1 MTKRGNLPRA
11 QTDYYKK
18 RRQEAFCIIDKEPT
32 ISIKN
37 LAMRMGVNNGY
48 AGNWL
53 IAYRRHRY
61 RIE

>member
-1 MTKRGNLPRA
+1 LPRV
-11 QTDYYKK
+11 QTGYYKT
-18 RRQEAFCIIDKEPT
+18 RRQEAFDIIDKEPT

-37 LAMRMGVNNGY
+37 LAMKMGVNNGY

-53 IAYRRHRY
+53 IAYRRHRC